1 MSPFETIYRQYFDFV
16 WSAARRLGVSP
27 AAADDV
33 VQEVFIV
40 IHSRL
45 HTLEQPE
52 ALRSWIY
59 GIVRRTV
66 SGHHRAQR
74 ARETSGVGFSL
85 EPDVA
90 SMQPTPA
97 DLAEQSDQ
105 AKLLWSLLG
114 ELDPPKREVFVLSEI
129 EEFTAP
135 EIAKIL
141 EIPLNTVYSRLRA
154 ARQTFEE
161 AVARRKAR
169 REGRGGA
176 CQA

>member
-1 MSPFETIYRQYFDFV
+1 
-16 WSAARRLGVSP
+16 
-27 AAADDV
+27 
-33 VQEVFIV
+33 
-40 IHSRL
+40 
-45 HTLEQPE
+45 
-52 ALRSWIY
+52 
-59 GIVRRTV
+59 
-66 SGHHRAQR
+66 
-74 ARETSGVGFSL
+74 
-85 EPDVA
+85 
-90 SMQPTPA
+90 MQPTPS
-97 DLAEQSDQ
+97 DLAEQNDQ
-105 AKLLWSLLG
+105 VKLLWSLLG

-154 ARQTFEE
+154 ARQAFEE